1 MNFTGDINSDCC
13 ILESY
18 LDQIEF
24 YAGTERRT
32 GQFKEVKIPKGCG
45 SMLYGVTWKSYLKK
59 DDNGDNVYRT
69 KDEESG
75 LYFTKVRDLYPELDE
90 IFKEFGSYHFPEFK
104 FEQVQLNKNYKC
116 TRHIDSSNIG
126 ESILLTLGDFEGGKT
141 IIEKEGEEIVAD
153 SHNSPYKFNG
163 SKYYH
168 RTTDFTGKRYALVF
182 FTNRKIKK
190 TQI

>member
-1 MNFTGDINSDCC
+1 MNFSGDINSDCC

-18 LDQIEF
+18 LDEIEF

-32 GQFKEVKIPKGCG
+32 GQFKEVKIAKGSG

-59 DDNGDNVYRT
+59 DSNGENVYRT
-69 KDEESG
+69 KDP
-75 LYFTKVRDLYPELDE
+75 TKCRDMYPYLDE
-90 IFKEFGSYHFPEFK
+90 IFKEFGSLHFPEFK
-104 FEQVQLNKNYKC
+104 FTQVQLNKNYKC

-168 RTTDFTGKRYALVF
+168 RTNDYTGTRYALVF
-182 FTNRKIKK
+182 FTNRKIK